1 MLSFYLHRVAV
12 ITRYSQR
19 FLHRSDRALTLT
31 NQLESLC
38 LSILD
43 LVNGIERL
51 LLEGVG

>member
-1 MLSFYLHRVAV
+1 MLSFYLHSVAV

-38 LSILD
+38 FSILD

>member
-1 MLSFYLHRVAV
+1 MLSFYLHSVAV
-12 ITRYSQR
+12 IKR

-38 LSILD
+38 FSILD